1 MTKPDYDALLAE
13 RRLDPAAIARR
24 RDAEALAETARNL
37 ASLEQLREAAEKAA
51 AEGGGKPPEGG
62 V

>member
-37 ASLEQLREAAEKAA
+37 ASLEKLRDAAEEAAA
-51 AEGGGKPPEGG
+51 GGGKPPEGG